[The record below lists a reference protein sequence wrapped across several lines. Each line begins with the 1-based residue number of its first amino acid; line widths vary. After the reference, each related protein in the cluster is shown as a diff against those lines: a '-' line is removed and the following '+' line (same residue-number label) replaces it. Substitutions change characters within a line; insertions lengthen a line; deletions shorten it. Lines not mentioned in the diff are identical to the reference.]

1 LQSANLP
8 ELKDVA
14 QSRQVSTPANP
25 LSTPCLIISLAIVLA
40 KEDEVHLH
48 TTETKTVHF

>member
-14 QSRQVSTPANP
+14 QSRQISTPTDP
-25 LSTPCLIISLAIVLA
+25 LSTPWCYRPSYVWYS
-40 KEDEVHLH
+40 EVPVVALF
-48 TTETKTVHF
+48 TNVPTYSS